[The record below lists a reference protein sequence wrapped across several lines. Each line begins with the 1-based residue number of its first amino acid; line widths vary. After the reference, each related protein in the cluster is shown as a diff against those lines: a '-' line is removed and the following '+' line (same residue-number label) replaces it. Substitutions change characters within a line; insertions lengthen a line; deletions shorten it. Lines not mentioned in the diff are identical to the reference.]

1 MVTKIRCH
9 TVDFYQHVRIPTRN
23 ENHPTTTRVSD
34 DYNLTKDLGIVV
46 FFVPEWGGVL
56 LEAESLLFPV
66 FVNASNVK
74 NMFLD
79 LEKKN
84 GDIPAE
90 VVDNSSLPKEIESKK
105 KIGKPK
111 QQKEV

>member
-46 FFVPEWGGVL
+46 SFVPEWGGVL
-56 LEAESLLFPV
+56 LESESLLFPV

-79 LEKKN
+79 LEVKS
-84 GDIPAE
+84 AQ
-90 VVDNSSLPKEIESKK
+90 VVDNSSLPKDIESKK
-105 KIGKPK
+105 KIVKPK